1 MTQRDSQAQRP
12 DLTDVWSQASRCDRV
27 WCHTLSRQITRPMH
41 EEVGLGERD
50 GSVGLGEMES

>member
-12 DLTDVWSQASRCDRV
+12 DLTDVWSQASQYDRV
-27 WCHTLSRQITRPMH
+27 WCHTLSHQITKKPMH

-50 GSVGLGEMES
+50 GSVGMGS